1 MSHNIPCLEVIE
13 RCTHPAMSMDNMQ
26 NLMTTFLVLFVS
38 LMYSLL
44 SRFDSDH
51 LLRLDSLHFLLHQ
64 VRVE

>member
-13 RCTHPAMSMDNMQ
+13 WCTHPAKSMDNMQ
-26 NLMTTFLVLFVS
+26 NLMTTSLVLG

-44 SRFDSDH
+44 SSFDSDH
-51 LLRLDSLHFLLHQ
+51 LLRLDSFHFLLHQ